1 MSIDEHNMESNENS
15 GYINANS
22 KTIKFSSLIT
32 KGISCLLIIITVF
45 GVLFLVSEDVSV
57 MRNEFQDVPVLSV
70 EATTPGSIKII
81 QETTIPFCSSQYFS
95 ARYVL

>member
-45 GVLFLVSEDVSV
+45 GVLFLVSEDVGV
-57 MRNEFQDVPVLSV
+57 IRKEFQDVPVINNKS
-70 EATTPGSIKII
+70 TTPGNIKII
-81 QETTIPFCSSQYFS
+81 QETSTHFCNSQYFS
-95 ARYVL
+95 VHHTL